1 MTLVQGTHSPIGDK
15 KEGTAL
21 QGDTPP
27 TTYEGEITM
36 GLDITAYK
44 KLVKVE
50 NPKLDADGEL
60 EDYENQWQTDGSM
73 KWSERHW
80 PGRAEGLE
88 FGTVYIYGESLGFRA
103 GSYSGYNLWRKM
115 LSDFAEANAFQEL
128 IEFSDCEGVIGPV
141 VSAKLAKDFTDYEER
156 ARKYA
161 DTFERGEWWIEKY
174 QEWKEAFQLAADGG
188 AVDFH

>member
-1 MTLVQGTHSPIGDK
+1 
-15 KEGTAL
+15 
-21 QGDTPP
+21 
-27 TTYEGEITM
+27 M
-36 GLDITAYK
+36 GLDITAYR

-50 NPKLDADGEL
+50 NPKFDADGEL

-73 KWSERHW
+73 RWSESCW
-80 PGRAEGLE
+80 PGRAEGVE
-88 FGTVYIYGESLGFRA
+88 FDTVYTYDESYGFRA

-141 VSAKLAKDFTDYEER
+141 VSAKLANDFTDYEER

-174 QEWKEAFQLAADGG
+174 QEWKEAFRLAADGG
-188 AVDFH
+188 AVNFR